1 MISEVIARHT
11 PNVMAQ
17 MFGEFLNNVATFF
30 GTTNTYAGL
39 FLGLVITVGFTLAT
53 LIAISTSENTNPTM
67 LGMIEFLVFTVIFT
81 TMGWYPIWTGS
92 ILGLAIALLGA
103 FWISKIGT
111 GK

>member
-1 MISEVIARHT
+1 
-11 PNVMAQ
+11 MAIFAKHLPYIVSQ
-17 MFGEFLNNVATFF
+17 MFTEFLNNTATFL

-39 FLGLVITVGFTLAT
+39 FLGLCITIGFVLAT
-53 LIAISTSENTNPTM
+53 LMAISNSQNTNPTM

-92 ILGLAIALLGA
+92 ILGLSIALLGA
-103 FWISKIGT
+103 FWLSKIGQ